1 MPDKL
6 IIWDFDG
13 VLADSEH
20 LWVENWTD
28 TLQKLYN
35 FRLTP
40 AQQKQY
46 LEGKADKTK
55 IELLARDFPQLKPE
69 EKFWQ
74 ILHQNENRLI
84 AAELQLTENVE
95 KILDDKTFAQCVAT
109 GATLEKHNKK
119 TEKLGLNKYF
129 TPNNTFTAYMVV
141 NGKPAPDIF
150 LYAAE
155 KMGFLPQD
163 CLIIEDSL
171 AGIKAAKAAGIP
183 VIAYIGA
190 TGHNTAEY
198 AEACRAAGAFAV
210 SSKMTDVHQ
219 LIKKHFGISCTK

>member
-1 MPDKL
+1 MQKNL

-20 LWVENWTD
+20 LWVQNWAD

-40 AQQKQY
+40 EMQKQY

-55 IELLARDFPQLKPE
+55 VELLAHDFPQLKLDD
-69 EKFWQ
+69 KFWAE
-74 ILHQNENRLI
+74 IHQNEDRLI
-84 AAELQLTENVE
+84 ASELTLTENIE
-95 KILDDKTFAQCVAT
+95 QILDNKDFAQCVAT

-119 TEKLGLNKYF
+119 TVKLSLGKYF
-129 TPNNTFTAYMVV
+129 DEHNTFTAYMVA

-150 LYAAE
+150 LYAA
-155 KMGFLPQD
+155 KTMGFAPQH
-163 CLIIEDSL
+163 CLVIEDSL
-171 AGIKAAKAAGIP
+171 AGIKAAKAADIP

-190 TGHNTAEY
+190 TGHNTEEY
-198 AEACRAAGAFAV
+198 AAACKAAGAFAV
-210 SSKMTDVHQ
+210 SDNMLEIHQ
-219 LIKKHFGISCTK
+219 LIKEHFSNK

>member
-1 MPDKL
+1 MQKNL

-20 LWVENWTD
+20 LWVQNWAD

-40 AQQKQY
+40 EMQKQY

-55 IELLARDFPQLKPE
+55 VELLAHDFPQLKLDD
-69 EKFWQ
+69 KFWAE
-74 ILHQNENRLI
+74 IHQNEDRLI
-84 AAELQLTENVE
+84 ASELTLTENIE
-95 KILDDKTFAQCVAT
+95 QILDDKDFAQCVAT

-119 TEKLGLNKYF
+119 TVKLSLGKYF
-129 TPNNTFTAYMVV
+129 DEHNTFTAYMVA

-150 LYAAE
+150 LYAA
-155 KMGFLPQD
+155 KTMGFAPQH
-163 CLIIEDSL
+163 CLVIEDSL
-171 AGIKAAKAAGIP
+171 AGIKAAKAADIP

-190 TGHNTAEY
+190 TGHNTEEY
-198 AEACRAAGAFAV
+198 AAACKAAGAFAV
-210 SSKMTDVHQ
+210 SDNMLEIHQ
-219 LIKKHFGISCTK
+219 LIKEHFSNK

>member
-1 MPDKL
+1 MQQNL

-20 LWVENWTD
+20 LWVKNWAD

-35 FRLTP
+35 FTLTP

-55 IELLARDFPQLKPE
+55 VELLAHDFPQLKLDD
-69 EKFWQ
+69 KFWQ
-74 ILHQNENRLI
+74 EIHQNENRLI
-84 AAELQLTENVE
+84 ASELTLTDNIEQ
-95 KILDDKTFAQCVAT
+95 ILDDKNFAQCVAT

-119 TEKLGLNKYF
+119 TVKLGLGKYF
-129 TPNNTFTAYMVV
+129 DERNTFTAYMVT

-155 KMGFLPQD
+155 TMGFEPQR
-163 CLIIEDSL
+163 CLVIEDSL
-171 AGIKAAKAAGIP
+171 AGIKAAKAADIS

-190 TGHNTAEY
+190 TGHNTKEY
-198 AEACRAAGAFAV
+198 AAACRDAGAYAV
-210 SSKMTDVHQ
+210 SDNMPEVYQ
-219 LIKKHFGISCTK
+219 LIKEHFNNL

>member
-1 MPDKL
+1 MQKNL

-20 LWVENWTD
+20 LWVQNWAD

-40 AQQKQY
+40 EMQKQY

-55 IELLARDFPQLKPE
+55 VELLAHDFPQLKLDD
-69 EKFWQ
+69 KFWAG
-74 ILHQNENRLI
+74 IHQNEDRLI
-84 AAELQLTENVE
+84 ASELTLTENIE
-95 KILDDKTFAQCVAT
+95 QILDDKDFAQCVAT

-119 TEKLGLNKYF
+119 TVKLGLGKYF
-129 TPNNTFTAYMVV
+129 DEHNTFTAYMVA

-150 LYAAE
+150 LYAA
-155 KMGFLPQD
+155 KTMGFAPQH
-163 CLIIEDSL
+163 CLVIEDSL
-171 AGIKAAKAAGIP
+171 AGIKAAKAADIP

-190 TGHNTAEY
+190 TGHNTEEY
-198 AEACRAAGAFAV
+198 AAACKAAGAFAV
-210 SSKMTDVHQ
+210 SGNMLEIHQ
-219 LIKKHFGISCTK
+219 LIKEHFSNK